1 MQHQMQ
7 LQPNPFFKIKNGSK
21 VIEQRLNDEKRQLI
35 KIGDEIEFYLATD
48 PTQKI
53 MTAVEDL
60 YHFPT
65 FKDLCY
71 AFLPALYGGLDRE
84 EYVDMYQYYSQV
96 DEAKYGVL
104 GIRIRVQEREL

>member
-1 MQHQMQ
+1 MRHQMQ
-7 LQPNPFFKIKNGSK
+7 LQPNPFFKTKNGSK

-35 KIGDEIEFYLATD
+35 KIGDEIEFCLANDT
-48 PTQKI
+48 TQRI
-53 MTAVEDL
+53 MTVVEDL

-71 AFLPALYGGLDRE
+71 AFLPALYGSLDQE
-84 EYVDMYQYYSQV
+84 EYVDMYQYYSPD

-104 GIRIRVQEREL
+104 GIRIKLVS